1 MENSN
6 KIIILSPSSMYGGGE
21 VYVKNLIIYLK
32 QKTDLNVFL
41 FANNDKLIS
50 ESLLHSDNIIKC
62 YDSASQYNKVLNAIK
77 LDFLIKKHSIDTV
90 FFNGLPESGL
100 LSFLSLANKNICIGH
115 SNEIAVTELI
125 KSHSLKNKVL
135 KFIYQRSFNRFDS
148 FIAINK
154 KARDNI
160 NAAFPD
166 FKQVEVIYNG
176 VPKVKAIENNN
187 PSFIEKKHNEF
198 VIGRI
203 CRLTKE
209 KNVEFAI
216 DVIRKLNNPKIKLLI
231 AGDGDYIE
239 FLKDYAQGLNVE
251 FLGLVSPAIFYH
263 QIDVMLLTTP
273 SDSNAD
279 ATPLV
284 ISEAMSIGVP
294 TISTRVGGVPEL
306 ISNGIDG
313 FLCDDNI
320 ESFCDQINR
329 LMLDSDLLDELS
341 RNAIISYNEKFTL
354 NLMMKKTLNI
364 IL

>member
-21 VYVKNLIIYLK
+21 VYVKNLILDLK
-32 QKTDLNVFL
+32 QKTDLEVFL

-50 ESLLHSDNIIKC
+50 ESLLPTQNIIKC
-62 YDSASQYNKVLNAIK
+62 HDSASQYNKVLNAIK
-77 LDFLIKKHSIDTV
+77 LNILIKKYSIDTV

-100 LSFLSLANKNICIGH
+100 LSFLSLAKKNICIGH
-115 SNEIAVTELI
+115 SNEISVTELV
-125 KSHSLKNKVL
+125 KSRSLKNKVL
-135 KFIYQRSFNRFDS
+135 KFIYQRSFDRLDS

-160 NAAFPD
+160 NAAFPG
-166 FKQVEVIYNG
+166 FRRVEVIYNG
-176 VPKVKAIENNN
+176 VPKVKEIENSEQ
-187 PSFIEKKHNEF
+187 SFIKNKKNEF

-209 KNVEFAI
+209 KNVELAI
-216 DVIRKLNNPKIKLLI
+216 DVVRKLNNPKVKLLI
-231 AGDGDYIE
+231 AGDGEYIE

-294 TISTRVGGVPEL
+294 TISTCVGGVPEL

-320 ESFCDQINR
+320 ESFCEKISK
-329 LMLDSDLLDELS
+329 LMLDSHLLDELS

-354 NLMMKKTLNI
+354 NLMMNKTLNV